1 MSSSFFLCYYFSLP
15 VIVKCEIFFFSRHGE
30 WWKAK
35 SLTTR
40 KEGFIPSNY
49 VAEADTIETEEW
61 VLLNTMNY
69 KQNNNIRFH
78 VRALDLFHLC
88 VLSFDA
94 QFRWFFK
101 EITRKDAERQLLAPA
116 NKPGSY
122 LIRESETSKGVCC
135 LLSALFFV
143 VIYDCGVTYSTLL
156 WTGSYSLSI
165 RDVDAQGQDI
175 VKHYKIRTLDN
186 GGYYISPKITFS
198 DINSMIKHYHSKLYV
213 CTESF
218 KDLGSVRFLL
228 FK

>member
-1 MSSSFFLCYYFSLP
+1 MSECHHHSFFAIILSLL
-15 VIVKCEIFFFSRHGE
+15 VIVKCEIFFFRHGE

-69 KQNNNIRFH
+69 KQNNNICFH

-122 LIRESETSKGVCC
+122 LIRESETSKGVRC
-135 LLSALFFV
+135 LLSASSVFFFV
-143 VIYDCGVTYSTLL
+143 FFFCGNIWL
-156 WTGSYSLSI
+156 WCNIFY
-165 RDVDAQGQDI
+165 I
-175 VKHYKIRTLDN
+175 VVNRKLFAVNQRC
-186 GGYYISPKITFS
+186 GCSRAGY
-198 DINSMIKHYHSKLYV
+198 
-213 CTESF
+213 C
-218 KDLGSVRFLL
+218 
-228 FK
+228 